1 MNYVIINGRKSTL
14 IKGLLISEL
23 PPITKPQMR
32 TTLEELDGR
41 DGDVVNKLGYKAYNK
56 SMQIGLFGDFDI
68 DQVIEYF
75 NTEGTIIFSNEPD
88 KFYYFDQISGIEFDR
103 LIKFKTAKVIFHV
116 QPFKFSAVD
125 DWFEATKNQ
134 MVIRNFSEVKASAS
148 ITAINGVVTVSGTSS
163 GAGDVYIPIKPM
175 PLKKEEYTLKINV
188 SGTGASACRI
198 RVIGENPTDEDSFG
212 GTYLQVSDGATLTAT
227 LTAEKTFNYLWLSI
241 TSIATMDFEMTV
253 EMLAD
258 ELDSVTVFNR
268 GNTSSRPK
276 LTIYGE
282 GNITLSVNGVQLFSI
297 TLGSEEYI
305 TIDALQMNAYKGD
318 ALKNRL
324 VSGDY
329 SKLILNTGA
338 NTISWTGNISK
349 IDVENVSRW
358 I

>member
-1 MNYVIINGRKSTL
+1 MNYVIINGQKSTL

-32 TTLEELDGR
+32 TTLEEIDGR

-68 DQVIEYF
+68 DQVIGYL
-75 NTEGTIIFSNEPD
+75 NQTGTIIFSNEPD
-88 KFYYFDQISGIEFDR
+88 KFYYFDTIAAIDFER
-103 LIKFKTAKVIFHV
+103 LIKFKKAKVTFHV

-125 DWFEATKNQ
+125 DWFAASKNQ
-134 MVIRNFSEVKASAS
+134 MTIRNFSEVKSAVS

-175 PLKKEEYTLKINV
+175 LLKEEEYTLKITL

-198 RVIGENPTDEDSFG
+198 RVIGEHPTDADSFG
-212 GTYLQVSDGATLTAT
+212 GTYLQVADGATLTAT

-258 ELDSVTVFNR
+258 DLDSFTVFNR
-268 GNTSSRPK
+268 GNTTSRPK
-276 LTIYGE
+276 LTIHGS
-282 GNITLSVNGVQLFSI
+282 GTIKLSVNETELFTIS
-297 TLGSEEYI
+297 LASDEYI
-305 TIDALQMNAYKGD
+305 TIDAQQMNAYKGD
-318 ALKNRL
+318 TLKNRS

-338 NTISWTGNISK
+338 NTISWTGDVSK
-349 IDVENVSRW
+349 IEVENVSRW